1 MRDQSRDYELSQN
14 SRWFNIFSCISS
26 NSVRQASPTHANNCH
41 YYSISFPSDTR
52 SIPFA
57 VACLVFGFQLLRAMV
72 LCSMSYHATTNHTSK
87 PTAKGSERE
96 REGSTHNADFFSK
109 FRQHVSGYGGYQ
121 IFGFMVARFAGC
133 FALLLLS
140 GIGLR
145 ACEVDLRCEWKGFLT
160 SCPEIYMVATYV
172 GPTRSFTVSR

>member
-1 MRDQSRDYELSQN
+1 MNYLRIQDGSTFSSVYLQIRYVELLQH
-14 SRWFNIFSCISS
+14 IVCML
-26 NSVRQASPTHANNCH
+26 NNCH
-41 YYSISFPSDTR
+41 YFSLSFPSDTR

-57 VACLVFGFQLLRAMV
+57 VACLVFGFQLLYAMV
-72 LCSMSYHATTNHTSK
+72 LCFMSYYGTTDHASK
-87 PTAKGSERE
+87 PTANGSERE
-96 REGSTHNADFFSK
+96 RERSTHNADFFWK

-140 GIGLR
+140 GISLR
-145 ACEVDLRCEWKGFLT
+145 ACEVDLRSEWKGFLT

-172 GPTRSFTVSR
+172 CLA